1 MRHLP
6 LARAS
11 SLIRKIDAHKPR
23 SDPAH
28 KQNDQ
33 RFRRREV
40 LTNVW
45 AKTCECREHNGST
58 NDEHER
64 SEGRLLG

>member
-1 MRHLP
+1 
-6 LARAS
+6 
-11 SLIRKIDAHKPR
+11 
-23 SDPAH
+23 
-28 KQNDQ
+28 
-33 RFRRREV
+33 V